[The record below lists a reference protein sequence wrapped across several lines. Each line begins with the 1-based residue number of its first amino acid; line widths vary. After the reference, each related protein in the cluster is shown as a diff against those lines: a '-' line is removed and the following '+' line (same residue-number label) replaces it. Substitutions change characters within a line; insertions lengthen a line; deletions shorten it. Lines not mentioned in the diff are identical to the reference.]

1 MKLIKRLEKEIE
13 PHFDKKG
20 AHDMTH
26 TKRVLK
32 VALQIAKYEK
42 NVDKDILIAS
52 CLLHDIA
59 RKKEDENK
67 CKCHADEG
75 AKMAPII
82 LKKIKFPI
90 EKVAKVVYA
99 IKCHRKSKGIQPETI
114 EAKILQDAD
123 RIDIFGAIGIART
136 FAHLSKTMVLHS
148 DTSRTLVSFEDINS
162 DSILEQIR
170 SLLFAK
176 RNKFNTQGGWK
187 IVQDRLKF
195 LKLFVKQF
203 EREWV

>member
-1 MKLIKRLEKEIE
+1 MDLIKKLEKEIE
-13 PHFDKKG
+13 PNFDKKG

-42 NVDKDILIAS
+42 KADKDILIAS

-59 RKKEDENK
+59 RKKEDEKK
-67 CKCHADEG
+67 CRCHAEEG
-75 AKMAPII
+75 ARMAYTI
-82 LKKIKFPI
+82 LKKINFP
-90 EKVAKVVYA
+90 EKKIDKVVYA
-99 IKCHRKSKGIQPETI
+99 IKCHRKSTGIKPETT
-114 EAKILQDAD
+114 EAKILQDSD
-123 RIDIFGAIGIART
+123 RIDIFGAVGIART

-148 DTSRTLVSFEDINS
+148 DTSRALISFEDTNS

-176 RNKFNTQGGWK
+176 RNKFHTFGGWE
-187 IVQDRLKF
+187 IVQDRLNF
-195 LKLFVKQF
+195 LKLFIKQF
-203 EREWV
+203 EKEWA